1 MNLPDRPTWEM
12 IDWQI
17 FLLRKRNPTLI
28 EVATNHSFGEEAQKA
43 AKRILDDRGVL
54 LMECPFCNKQL
65 EENQYNQFVCPK
77 HGVID

>member
-28 EVATNHSFGEEAQKA
+28 EIATNHSFGEEAQKA
-43 AKRILDDRGVL
+43 AKRILDDRGVS
-54 LMECPFCNKQL
+54 P
-65 EENQYNQFVCPK
+65 YT
-77 HGVID
+77 

>member
-28 EVATNHSFGEEAQKA
+28 EIATNHSFGEEAQKA
-43 AKRILDDRGVL
+43 AKRILDDRGVSPYK
-54 LMECPFCNKQL
+54 EPFDIGDAFDS
-65 EENQYNQFVCPK
+65 Y
-77 HGVID
+77 